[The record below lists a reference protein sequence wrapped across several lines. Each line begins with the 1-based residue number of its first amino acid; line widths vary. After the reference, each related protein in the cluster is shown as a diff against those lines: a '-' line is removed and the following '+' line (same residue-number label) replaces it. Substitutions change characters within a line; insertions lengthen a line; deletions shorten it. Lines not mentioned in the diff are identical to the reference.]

1 MATRTFTPA
10 EANALLE
17 RVRPLVERLV
27 EERATA
33 LATRVRRAELSAKVG
48 GNGGGID
55 PHGVARIAAAAD
67 EAAAGVRA
75 AVEELHALGV
85 EVKDLDAGLV
95 DFPALRDGERVYLC
109 WQLGEDEVA
118 WWHGLEEGFAGRRPL
133 PL

>member
-1 MATRTFTPA
+1 MAPRTFTPA

-33 LATRVRRAELSAKVG
+33 LAMHARRAELSAKVG

-55 PHGVARIAAAAD
+55 PHAVARIAAAAD

-75 AVEELHALGV
+75 AVEELHALGL